1 MRHWRG
7 FTILELMITL
17 VVLGILTALAA
28 PSFTKMIARNNLSAA
43 SNDLVVALLTARSEA
58 VKRECQVTVY
68 SPSVTLAWADGVTKK
83 ADGWTAEVVPS
94 IAGCND
100 QQIVN
105 HEVSSSNVTITP
117 SLSGIDLSAYDING
131 KNVTYDPEGRAV
143 GITGSSSDF
152 FTLTVDDRD
161 PTTVDPTKVVCL
173 TLFGRPYIPDTP
185 PNTPQSGADCT

>member
-7 FTILELMITL
+7 FNILELMIAL
-17 VVLGILTALAA
+17 DVLGILTALAA

-94 IAGCND
+94 ITGCND
-100 QQIVN
+100 QQIVS

-131 KNVTYDPEGRAV
+131 KNVTYDPEGRAI
-143 GITGSSSDF
+143 GITGASSDF
-152 FTLTVDDRD
+152 FTLTLDGQ
-161 PTTVDPTKVVCL
+161 TKVVCL